1 MCKKAF
7 CCNLNT
13 KYIFKCL
20 PACRDNRY

>member
-20 PACRDNRY
+20 PTCRDNRY